1 MKELEG
7 RTAIVTGA
15 SRGIGPQIA
24 RVLGREG
31 MNIVLVARSAAGLE
45 QVAAE
50 LGSAGQH
57 AIAMPADL
65 SDHSTLDRIVEAT
78 EEQFGTVDSAR
89 QQRRP
94 SRPRGAFET
103 SSDEETAQIID
114 VNLTAGILLTK
125 RVLPAMLE
133 RGRGHVVMIASLAGK
148 VGSPYESV
156 YAASKAGQIAFVQS
170 LREELHGS
178 GVGASVVCPGFV
190 MESGMWAD
198 AGISQGIRQ
207 PRLAGATT
215 PGAVASAVVR
225 AVQRDSAEVY
235 VNPSA
240 DAADACAGGVVAQ
253 FPDPG
258 CCAGLGSR
266 RRSARWWNEQRRR
279 RDRSRGG
286 RLAEGRRLAR
296 ACASAVPCRGIE
308 PDCRRRRMRCR
319 LRRSL

>member
-24 RVLGREG
+24 RALGREG

-57 AIAMPADL
+57 AIAVPADL

-78 EEQFGTVDSAR
+78 EEQFGAVDLLVNNAGITAT
-89 QQRRP
+89 RR
-94 SRPRGAFET
+94 FET

-125 RVLPAMLE
+125 RVLPGMLE
-133 RGRGHVVMIASLAGK
+133 RGRGHMVMIASLAGK

-190 MESGMWAD
+190 VESGMWAD

-215 PGAVASAVVR
+215 PGAVANAVVR

-235 VNPSA
+235 VNSPPMRPML
-240 DAADACAGGVVAQ
+240 V
-253 FPDPG
+253 
-258 CCAGLGSR
+258 LGELSPR
-266 RRSARWWNEQRRR
+266 FRSW
-279 RDRSRGG
+279 
-286 RLAEGRRLAR
+286 
-296 ACASAVPCRGIE
+296 V
-308 PDCRRRRMRCR
+308 
-319 LRRSL
+319 LRRIGLPQTFRKVVERAEAEARSE

>member
-24 RVLGREG
+24 RVLGHEG
-31 MNIVLVARSAAGLE
+31 MNVVLVARSAAGLE

-57 AIAMPADL
+57 AIAVPADL

-78 EEQFGTVDSAR
+78 EEQFGAIDLLVNNAGITAT
-89 QQRRP
+89 RR
-94 SRPRGAFET
+94 FET

-190 MESGMWAD
+190 VESGMWAD
-198 AGISQGIRQ
+198 AGISQGIHQ

-235 VNPSA
+235 VNRPPMRPML
-240 DAADACAGGVVAQ
+240 V
-253 FPDPG
+253 
-258 CCAGLGSR
+258 LGELSPR
-266 RRSARWWNEQRRR
+266 FRSW
-279 RDRSRGG
+279 
-286 RLAEGRRLAR
+286 
-296 ACASAVPCRGIE
+296 V
-308 PDCRRRRMRCR
+308 
-319 LRRSL
+319 LRRIGLPQTFRKVVERAEAEARSE

>member
-24 RVLGREG
+24 RVVGREG

-57 AIAMPADL
+57 AIAMPAEL

-78 EEQFGTVDSAR
+78 EEQFGTVDLIVNNAGITAT
-89 QQRRP
+89 RR
-94 SRPRGAFET
+94 FET

-133 RGRGHVVMIASLAGK
+133 RGRGNVVMIASLAGK

-207 PRLAGATT
+207 PRLGRSHDAGRGRQRGGTR
-215 PGAVASAVVR
+215 R
-225 AVQRDSAEVY
+225 AAGQRGGLRQ
-235 VNPSA
+235 PSA

-253 FPDPG
+253 FPI
-258 CCAGLGSR
+258 LG
-266 RRSARWWNEQRRR
+266 AAPDWAPADVPQGGGT
-279 RDRSRGG
+279 SRGG
-286 RLAEGRRLAR
+286 GAIGVGEGDSPRGAVSRALAR
-296 ACASAVPCRGIE
+296 ARFPVENRAGLPE
-308 PDCRRRRMRCR
+308 RRMRCR

>member
-24 RVLGREG
+24 RVLGHEG
-31 MNIVLVARSAAGLE
+31 MNVVLVARSAAGLE

-57 AIAMPADL
+57 AIAVPADL

-78 EEQFGTVDSAR
+78 EEQFGAVDLLVNNAGITAT
-89 QQRRP
+89 RR
-94 SRPRGAFET
+94 FET

-190 MESGMWAD
+190 VESGMWAD

-235 VNPSA
+235 VNRPPMRPML
-240 DAADACAGGVVAQ
+240 V
-253 FPDPG
+253 
-258 CCAGLGSR
+258 LGELSPR
-266 RRSARWWNEQRRR
+266 FRSW
-279 RDRSRGG
+279 
-286 RLAEGRRLAR
+286 
-296 ACASAVPCRGIE
+296 V
-308 PDCRRRRMRCR
+308 
-319 LRRSL
+319 LRRIGLPQTFRKVVERAEAEARSE

>member
-1 MKELEG
+1 MKELQG

-15 SRGIGPQIA
+15 SRGIGSQIA
-24 RVLGREG
+24 RSLGREG

-57 AIAMPADL
+57 AIAVPADL

-78 EEQFGTVDSAR
+78 EEQFGAVDLLINNAGITAT
-89 QQRRP
+89 RR
-94 SRPRGAFET
+94 FET
-103 SSDEETAQIID
+103 STDEETAQIID

-125 RVLPAMLE
+125 RVLPGMLE

-190 MESGMWAD
+190 EESGMWAD

-215 PGAVASAVVR
+215 PGAVANAVVR
-225 AVQRDSAEVY
+225 AVKRDNAEVY
-235 VNPSA
+235 VNRPPMRPML
-240 DAADACAGGVVAQ
+240 V
-253 FPDPG
+253 
-258 CCAGLGSR
+258 LGEVSPR
-266 RRSARWWNEQRRR
+266 FRSW
-279 RDRSRGG
+279 
-286 RLAEGRRLAR
+286 
-296 ACASAVPCRGIE
+296 V
-308 PDCRRRRMRCR
+308 
-319 LRRSL
+319 LRRIGLPQTFRKVVEQAEAQVSPD